1 MGDRAS
7 LQRALTI
14 LHRLNRER
22 KLTAAQ
28 RGWIPTLEAALTN
41 LNP

>member
-1 MGDRAS
+1 MGDRES

-22 KLTAAQ
+22 KLTADQQA
-28 RGWIPTLEAALTN
+28 WIPRLETALTN
-41 LNP
+41 LTP